1 MNRYIGKKWFHLKIL
16 HECLFWASWANGQI
30 DFIFAHVCDAG
41 RSRHFYWYF
50 LFEPDTQCG
59 LQRSVEN
66 DEIDVEIDSLWC
78 ALGGQR
84 QRGNYREKL
93 FIPSP
98 NITLRMRLEQK
109 YLFVCKKN
117 QWKCLVDEKCK
128 MKNAISSKRS
138 SDSIDWPKHS
148 ECVLHENINKQTQ

>member
-1 MNRYIGKKWFHLKIL
+1 MLDDRGIFTDIFFLSRIP
-16 HECLFWASWANGQI
+16 SV
-30 DFIFAHVCDAG
+30 DFRGVWRG
-41 RSRHFYWYF
+41 
-50 LFEPDTQCG
+50 
-59 LQRSVEN
+59 
-66 DEIDVEIDSLWC
+66 DEIDVEIDSSWC
-78 ALGGQR
+78 AMGGQR

-148 ECVLHENINKQTQ
+148 ECVLHENINEQTQ